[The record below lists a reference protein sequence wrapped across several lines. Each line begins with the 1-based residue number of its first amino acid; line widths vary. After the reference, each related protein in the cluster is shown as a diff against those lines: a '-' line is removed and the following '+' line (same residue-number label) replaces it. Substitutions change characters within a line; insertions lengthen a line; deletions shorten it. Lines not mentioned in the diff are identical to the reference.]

1 MTPCAKPRL
10 LVLAVDGLDWDL
22 LHRLVD
28 AGQMPFVTQLMKA
41 GASGPMRVPAPAG
54 ACAQWTTLATGTCAD
69 EHGVLNDLWV
79 RPDGIRSSRVGGAQR
94 RRPTFWELAAAQGRT
109 ARVVAWPAATGAA
122 DGLLGASPEA
132 ASRLQIVGEGFER
145 AEHASETCWPLSP
158 DCVEP
163 PDLRALVELVDE
175 ARVHPEDLA
184 VSLVQPLVPTARPG
198 EANALLRPA
207 RWQLARW
214 SSVHNLGVH
223 WASQGDDA
231 LMVLRLDGLPE
242 WLNLLRRHAP
252 EQPVEAGLAP
262 WYRYLDL
269 LLGRYM
275 ALLGRQAH
283 LVLLSNSGL
292 PGALTGSGAGQ
303 LFHADGPG
311 GLLLAGPG
319 VPPDSLLE
327 SVNGLDLAPTLAAL
341 LNLTHRPAWPGR
353 DLLARRSGP
362 FEAPRQR
369 YSTLTGPALRLED
382 LIEPV
387 QRDEAA
393 LAWLSSQ
400 GCAVPATAELER
412 GSLPLRMKRLKA
424 WAAVRRLRGDADGA
438 VAALQ
443 LVLQHL
449 PQDLDARVTLC
460 VLLLELGRCS
470 ECEAPARDL
479 PPQVHQ
485 GIWAD
490 VVQALIGCAAQDW
503 PRAIPPLQR
512 LVAAGAAPLNA
523 PAWLGWAELQQ
534 RRWTE
539 ARHWFEQ
546 ARSWPGEAARVHEGL
561 GLACQALGR
570 PADAELA
577 FSHAIAEQPDN
588 ARLHLLRA
596 QAQLACGHLD
606 HAESG
611 CRRALTLDSS
621 VPGGYALLA
630 QITLAR
636 AAQPSDPSRDPAQLV
651 SNSDPC

>member
-1 MTPCAKPRL
+1 MTHRPQSRL
-10 LVLAVDGLDWDL
+10 LVLGVDGLDWTL

-28 AGQMPFVTQLMKA
+28 AGQMPFVTQLMEA

-69 EHGVLNDLWV
+69 EHGVLDDLWV
-79 RPDGIRSSRVGGAQR
+79 RADGIRSSRVGGAQR
-94 RRPTFWELAAAQGRT
+94 RRPTFWELAAAQGR
-109 ARVVAWPAATGAA
+109 RVRVAAWPAATGAA
-122 DGLLGASPEA
+122 AGPLGALPEEA

-145 AEHASETCWPLSP
+145 AEHASEACWPMAP
-158 DCVEP
+158 GCVEP
-163 PDLRALVELVDE
+163 SDLRALVDE
-175 ARVHPEDLA
+175 ARVHPDDLA
-184 VSLVQPLVPTARPG
+184 VALAQPLVPAARPG

-242 WLNLLRRHAP
+242 WLNRLRRHAP
-252 EQPVEAGLAP
+252 EQPVEVGLAP

-283 LVLLSNSGL
+283 LALLSNAGL
-292 PGALTGSGAGQ
+292 PAALTGSGAGQ

-327 SVNGLDLAPTLAAL
+327 SVNGLDVAPTLAAL

-362 FEAPRQR
+362 FEAQRQR

-382 LIEPV
+382 LIEPS

-393 LAWLSSQ
+393 LAWLCAQ
-400 GCAVPATAELER
+400 GCPAPATAELER
-412 GSLPLRMKRLKA
+412 GSLPPRMKRLKA
-424 WAAVRRLRGDADGA
+424 WAAVRRLRGDAEGA

-443 LVLQHL
+443 SVLQLL
-449 PQDLDARVTLC
+449 PQDLEARVTLC
-460 VLLLELGRCS
+460 LLLLEAGRCS
-470 ECEAPARDL
+470 ECEALARDL
-479 PPQVHQ
+479 PPQVYQ

-503 PRAIPPLQR
+503 PRATPALLR

-534 RRWTE
+534 QHWGDAHT
-539 ARHWFEQ
+539 WFET
-546 ARSWPGEAARVHEGL
+546 ALTWPGDAARVHEGL
-561 GLACQALGR
+561 GLAWQGLGR
-570 PADAELA
+570 LAEAEQA
-577 FSHAIAEQPDN
+577 FSAAIAEQPDN

-596 QAQLACGHLD
+596 QARLAGGHHD

-611 CRRALTLDSS
+611 CRRALTLDNA

-630 QITLAR
+630 RITLAR
-636 AAQPSDPSRDPAQLV
+636 AAQVA
-651 SNSDPC
+651 

>member
-69 EHGVLNDLWV
+69 EHGVLDDLWV

-132 ASRLQIVGEGFER
+132 ASLLQVVGEGFER

-242 WLNLLRRHAP
+242 WLGLLRRHAP
-252 EQPVEAGLAP
+252 EQPADVGLAP

-269 LLGRYM
+269 LVGRYM

-283 LVLLSNSGL
+283 LMLLSNAGI
-292 PGALTGSGAGQ
+292 PAAPIGSGE
-303 LFHADGPG
+303 LFRGDGPG
-311 GLLLAGPG
+311 GLVLAGPD
-319 VPPDSLLE
+319 VPADILLE
-327 SVNGLDLAPTLAAL
+327 RVSGLDVAPTLAGL
-341 LNLTHRPAWPGR
+341 LGLVDQPGWPGR
-353 DLLARRSGP
+353 DLLARQAGP
-362 FEAPRQR
+362 FDARRQHKA
-369 YSTLTGPALRLED
+369 LPAAPALRMDD
-382 LIEPV
+382 LISPV
-387 QRDEAA
+387 QRDEAC
-393 LAWLSSQ
+393 LDWLRSQ
-400 GCAVPATAELER
+400 GCPVAPVEHLER
-412 GSLPLRMKRLKA
+412 NTLPLRMRRLAA
-424 WAAVRRLRGDADGA
+424 WVSVRRARGDAAGA
-438 VAALQ
+438 IAALQ
-443 LVLQHL
+443 VVLREV
-449 PQDLDARVTLC
+449 PQELGARVTLGE
-460 VLLLELGRCS
+460 LLLEAGRFS
-470 ECEAPARDL
+470 ECDELALGL
-479 PPQVHQ
+479 PPQAHE
-485 GIWAD
+485 GLWAD
-490 VVQALIGCAAQDW
+490 VVQALLGFAARDW
-503 PRAIPPLQR
+503 LRATLHLQR

-523 PAWLGWAELQQ
+523 PSCLGRVHLRQQQWGEALAW
-534 RRWTE
+534 
-539 ARHWFEQ
+539 FDQ
-546 ARSWPGEAARVHEGL
+546 ALTWPGDVARVHEGR
-561 GLACQALGR
+561 GLACQGLGR
-570 PADAELA
+570 PTEAEQA
-577 FSHAIAEQPDN
+577 YSRAIAEQPDD
-588 ARLHLLRA
+588 ARPHLLRA
-596 QAQLACGHLD
+596 QARLAGGHLD